1 MFCRS
6 QNTPDELEGFLT
18 CLWEGGI
25 FYCFRSSC
33 SAGKAK
39 REVNL
44 GISWRK
50 WGNVGRE
57 ECGDLLGASEMFTNV
72 SVFESQPG

>member
-1 MFCRS
+1 MFPMVEIL
-6 QNTPDELEGFLT
+6 Q
-18 CLWEGGI
+18 
-25 FYCFRSSC
+25 RSSC
-33 SAGKAK
+33 SAGKPK

-57 ECGDLLGASEMFTNV
+57 ECGDLLGASEMLANV